1 MVMIDKA
8 YKIGY
13 YSERKGGTMENKV
26 HNYAF
31 DILRI
36 LACFLVIVNHTNSEV
51 FLGMQPS
58 LTWALSL
65 AYFYFSKI
73 AVPIFLMISGALL
86 LRKDYSYKDLLLKKV
101 GRIAAV
107 LVLFSLYIYLIEEG
121 NALNLHDF
129 INRIIE
135 APIITSYWYF
145 YMLLGAYLIL
155 PFLRKIVI
163 AMKANDW
170 LYFFIGWALFSGL
183 LPILVRY
190 EVIPTI
196 SFWFD
201 VQIMSSFIGYMFMG
215 YYITQHQFSDKAKK
229 IGWLLTILAIITI
242 LPISVYS
249 GLYELKTWGQ
259 MYLMLDNLY
268 YLTTMIMA
276 VLVFFSIYTMTGKVQ
291 FKGMFGKALSGIAS
305 TTFGIYVVHM
315 IYNTHLTTVRY
326 EILYFNN
333 RLISVVLYEI
343 FLFAFCALAAW
354 CLKKVPLLK
363 HLFD

>member
-1 MVMIDKA
+1 MKQR
-8 YKIGY
+8 G
-13 YSERKGGTMENKV
+13 

-51 FLGMQPS
+51 FLGMNPS

-86 LRKDYSYKDLLLKKV
+86 LRREYSYKELLIHKV
-101 GRIAAV
+101 GKVAAV
-107 LVLFSLYIYLIEEG
+107 LLLFSLYIYLVEEG
-121 NALNLHDF
+121 NAFNLHDF

-155 PFLRKIVI
+155 PFLRKIII
-163 AMKANDW
+163 AMKQADW
-170 LYFFIGWALFSGL
+170 LYFFIGWAFFSGL
-183 LPILVRY
+183 LPVLVRY
-190 EVIPTI
+190 EFIPTVT
-196 SFWFD
+196 FWFD
-201 VQIMSSFIGYMFMG
+201 VQIMSNFIGYMFAG
-215 YYITQHQFSDKAKK
+215 YAITQTDFSLKVQRC
-229 IGWLLTILAIITI
+229 GWLLTLLAIPCI
-242 LPISVYS
+242 LILSVYS
-249 GLYELKTWGQ
+249 GLYELNTWGQ

-268 YLTTMIMA
+268 YLPTMILA
-276 VLVFFSIYTMTGKVQ
+276 VLVFFTVYTLAGKCE
-291 FKGMFGKALSGIAS
+291 FKGWSGKMLSNIAA

-315 IYNTHLTTVRY
+315 IYNTHLSVVRY

-333 RLISVVLYEI
+333 RLVSVVLYEI

-363 HLFD
+363 KLFE

>member
-1 MVMIDKA
+1 
-8 YKIGY
+8 
-13 YSERKGGTMENKV
+13 MENKV

-86 LRKDYSYKDLLLKKV
+86 LRKDYSYKDLLIKKV
-101 GRIAAV
+101 GRIAAI

-129 INRIIE
+129 MNRIIE

-155 PFLRKIVI
+155 PFLRKIVC

-190 EVIPTI
+190 EIIPTI

-215 YYITQHQFSDKAKK
+215 YYITQNKFSDKIKK
-229 IGWLLTILAIITI
+229 IGWLLTILAFIII
-242 LPISVYS
+242 LPVSVYS
-249 GLYELKTWGQ
+249 GLYELNTWGQ

-268 YLTTMIMA
+268 YLTTMLLA
-276 VLVFFSIYTMTGKVQ
+276 VLIFFTIYTMTSKLQ
-291 FKGMFGKALSGIAS
+291 FKGMSGKALSGIAS

-315 IYNTHLTTVRY
+315 IYNQHLTTVRY

-333 RLISVVLYEI
+333 RLVSVV
-343 FLFAFCALAAW
+343 
-354 CLKKVPLLK
+354 
-363 HLFD
+363 